1 MNRKQK
7 LFALL
12 AVMAMGLSGAASA
25 EPFNRY
31 FTAQGA
37 LADVDGGFDNGL
49 SAVVTYG
56 IRVPE
61 MHKNFSVETEFTTS
75 VFKPER
81 TEAGTTYDASYYTL
95 AGYGVYSH
103 PLNNKFHLRGRA
115 GILYSDIEAGSAAG
129 SGSEDAFDLSFGFGV
144 TVNMSKTSRFIL
156 EYTVVQPDIT
166 HISAGMQFK
175 L

>member
-12 AVMAMGLSGAASA
+12 AIVAMGLSGVASA

-31 FTAQGA
+31 FSAQGA
-37 LADVDGGFDNGL
+37 LADVDGGFDNCL
-49 SAVVTYG
+49 SAVLTYG

-81 TEAGTTYDASYYTL
+81 MENGTT
-95 AGYGVYSH
+95 
-103 PLNNKFHLRGRA
+103 
-115 GILYSDIEAGSAAG
+115 
-129 SGSEDAFDLSFGFGV
+129 
-144 TVNMSKTSRFIL
+144 
-156 EYTVVQPDIT
+156 
-166 HISAGMQFK
+166 
-175 L
+175 